1 MRSSRQF
8 VVLGLFILAGFVG
21 YSNILN
27 SYFISDDF
35 SQIGKVLAGDLSV
48 VWGKEHGGF
57 FRPLFILSYLID
69 SKLWGLNP
77 VGFHLSNIAFHS
89 LNSFLVFAL
98 SLRMLENLKLPSVT
112 RQGISL
118 AAGALF
124 LLHPSH
130 TEAVSWISGRV
141 DVLATFFCLAALL
154 SYLGYARSKRASQLA
169 CSLLFFILALL
180 AKESAI
186 CLPFLVVIV
195 GLSRFEMR
203 KDSKSL
209 WRFVYIIAV
218 YVSILLVFI
227 AVRSRFLGSLV
238 GGYGVS
244 QHLNFAPGW
253 LRDRLLEASVRSV
266 LPILPFQLSRFLF
279 KPLQSRVFILF
290 SLTCAGLIVAL
301 VVFRRRWSG
310 RADRRQGNRFLIV
323 LASLFLVSL
332 LPVINLR
339 LSLYETWGERFLYL
353 PSVFACLLIA
363 YLAAILIRRKELW
376 LLITIC
382 ILGFYSVSLYRTNR
396 TWRQAAELSRSIQN
410 ELVHSSTRDHLVILN
425 VPDNLRGT
433 PIFHNGLP
441 EALAYFQHEKHFERI
456 ETIAFQDLRSATDGV
471 EITSN
476 TDLLTVR
483 LRSDQN
489 GFSRTASTEC
499 LEIANQSPN
508 SVARNSLE
516 LRVKSCS
523 NDTDIF
529 FFDQGRMTK
538 LPNQ

>member
-1 MRSSRQF
+1 
-8 VVLGLFILAGFVG
+8 
-21 YSNILN
+21 
-27 SYFISDDF
+27 
-35 SQIGKVLAGDLSV
+35 
-48 VWGKEHGGF
+48 
-57 FRPLFILSYLID
+57 
-69 SKLWGLNP
+69 
-77 VGFHLSNIAFHS
+77 
-89 LNSFLVFAL
+89 
-98 SLRMLENLKLPSVT
+98 
-112 RQGISL
+112 
-118 AAGALF
+118 
-124 LLHPSH
+124 
-130 TEAVSWISGRV
+130 
-141 DVLATFFCLAALL
+141 VLATFFCLAALL

-195 GLSRFEMR
+195 GLSRFETR

-209 WRFVYIIAV
+209 WRFVSIIAV

-301 VVFRRRWSG
+301 VVFRRRWSS
-310 RADRRQGNRFLIV
+310 RAERRQGNRFLIV

-410 ELVHSSTRDHLVILN
+410 ELVHSSTRDRLVILN

-456 ETIAFQDLRSATDGV
+456 ETVAFQDLRSATDGV
-471 EITSN
+471 EITRN
-476 TDLLTVR
+476 MDLLTVR
-483 LRSDQN
+483 LRSEN

-529 FFDQGRMTK
+529 FFDQGRMIK